1 MDTPSAQECPE
12 SCHQPDL
19 SESRFAKNSCAIA
32 LHQVSKVYSNGTIA
46 LREMNLKIAESEF
59 ISLVGPSGCGKSTT
73 LRIMAGLG
81 EASSGEIAWGAVQAE
96 AKAARKFWQ
105 RPSSSKLA
113 PKLAFV
119 FQEAALMPWATVLEN
134 VRLPLQ
140 LAGMS
145 KLAARAAVAEAIALV
160 GLEGFEQA
168 YPREL
173 SGGMK
178 MRVSI
183 ARALVTK
190 PDILLMDEPFGE
202 LDEMTRSKLNSD
214 LLSLWSQKRWT
225 VVFVTHNIYE
235 AVYLSNRVVVMAA
248 RPGRVVV
255 EVEVAVP
262 YPRTE
267 EFRLS
272 SLFNEYCREVSSAL
286 SLGAGF

>member
-1 MDTPSAQECPE
+1 METPPAQDCPE
-12 SCHQPDL
+12 SCYQHDS
-19 SESRFAKNSCAIA
+19 SESSYAQSACAIA

-46 LREMNLKIAESEF
+46 LQNMSLKIAESEF
-59 ISLVGPSGCGKSTT
+59 ISLVGPSGCGKSTA

-81 EASSGEIAWGAVQAE
+81 AASSGEIAWGAVRTE
-96 AKAARKFWQ
+96 AKGARKFWQ
-105 RPSSSKLA
+105 RSATAKA
-113 PKLAFV
+113 GPKLAFV

-134 VRLPLQ
+134 VWLPLQ

-145 KLAARAAVAEAIALV
+145 RLAARAAVAEAIALV

-183 ARALVTK
+183 ARALVTQ
-190 PDILLMDEPFGE
+190 PDILLMDEPFGA
-202 LDEMTRSKLNSD
+202 LDEMTRSQLNSD
-214 LLSLWSQKRWT
+214 LLSLWGQKRWT

-248 RPGRVVV
+248 RPGRVVA
-255 EVEVAVP
+255 EVEIAVP
-262 YPRTE
+262 YPRSE
-267 EFRLS
+267 GFRLS
-272 SLFNEYCREVSSAL
+272 SLFNEYCREVSGAL
-286 SLGAGF
+286 SRGIGF